1 MPAGIQIPQNILNSH
16 AISPKQVIDIKKVM
30 NILLGV
36 KSSVGDSRRQCTFRV
51 ILGSIFMVFGV
62 LFLQT
67 NLFTIDGCVEPFI
80 LVSMVAGG
88 VMIACGLLTRM
99 VSFCLGLILM
109 MAFCQYGMETMTGFS
124 MLVCVAA
131 CFACMVTGSGRFSLD
146 TMLYNMIVRRGA

>member
-1 MPAGIQIPQNILNSH
+1 
-16 AISPKQVIDIKKVM
+16 M

-36 KSSVGDSRRQCTFRV
+36 KSSVGDSRRQWTFRV

-67 NLFTIDGCVEPFI
+67 NLFTIDGYVEPFI
-80 LVSMVAGG
+80 SVSMVTCG

-109 MAFCQYGMETMTGFS
+109 MGGCLYGIEKTMTGFS

-146 TMLYNMIVRRGA
+146 NNVV